1 MKDNSK
7 TTAPAT
13 VNSLDALKRQLET
26 EMASGADYGKTL
38 QDLATA
44 IAYSVLKK
52 VADPQRKAGK
62 AAPVK
67 TYATAPSGET
77 NSNDGAKHIQTLRR
91 GIAEDRSKLDSIEY
105 AAGRAWT
112 TAYNADGEFVQ
123 TFNAAAMKDFDKL
136 TQNPLSDG
144 IDLVQTAALAI
155 MEQAAAHGGASGWLD
170 KPYTA
175 RRLDKRV
182 VIRSDDSAA
191 WKETET
197 TPIQEV
203 YRAIRALI
211 QRNKAISIDPA
222 NAYTYIETETDG
234 EQTFRRLP
242 RLYDLGAYSADS
254 TELYT
259 VDSETVTEF
268 DALVARM
275 NLTSRQ
281 AQILRLRMQGYGYK
295 AIATALGITKRPV
308 ITACAAMQK
317 KAIAIGLAPAAP
329 QAPAAHAAPKGR
341 MITEKEWLHLTTR
354 APIDM
359 E

>member
-1 MKDNSK
+1 MKDNK

-44 IAYSVLKK
+44 VAYSVLKK
-52 VADPQRKAGK
+52 VADPQRKTGK

-67 TYATAPSGET
+67 TYATAPNGET
-77 NSNDGAKHIQTLRR
+77 NGNDGTRYIQALRR
-91 GIAEDRSKLDSIEY
+91 GIAGDRSKLDSIDY
-105 AAGRAWT
+105 AASRAWE
-112 TAYNADGEFVQ
+112 TAYNADGDLVQ
-123 TFNAAAMKDFDKL
+123 TFDAAAMKDFDRL
-136 TQNPLSDG
+136 MQNPLSDG

-155 MEQAAAHGGASGWLD
+155 MEQAAAHGGAAGWLD

-175 RRLDKRV
+175 RKLDKRV

-191 WKETET
+191 WKDTET
-197 TPIQEV
+197 TPMQEI
-203 YRAIRALI
+203 YRAVRALI
-211 QRNKAISIDPA
+211 QRNKAVSIDPA
-222 NAYTYIETETDG
+222 NMYTYVETETDG
-234 EQTFRRLP
+234 EQTYRRLP
-242 RLYDLGAYSADS
+242 RLYDLGAYGADS

-275 NLTSRQ
+275 NLTDRQ

-295 AIATALGITKRPV
+295 AIATAMGVSKTTITRTLDRMKQ
-308 ITACAAMQK
+308 TAAAK
-317 KAIAIGLAPAAP
+317 
-329 QAPAAHAAPKGR
+329 
-341 MITEKEWLHLTTR
+341 LHC
-354 APIDM
+354 
-359 E
+359 